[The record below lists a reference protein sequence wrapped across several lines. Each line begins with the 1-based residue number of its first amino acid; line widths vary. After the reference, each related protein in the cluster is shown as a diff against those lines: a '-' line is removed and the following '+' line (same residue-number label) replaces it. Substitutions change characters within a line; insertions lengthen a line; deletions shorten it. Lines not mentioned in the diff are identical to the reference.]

1 MKTRVTEKHLRFRL
15 SQEDISTLASEKTV
29 ATTTVFS
36 PLAQLKI
43 EITLWNLDTHLATFE
58 NHTIKLQVSESA
70 FHQWSISEEEGLY
83 FQQESSAVSALEIAI
98 EKDFPCKH

>member
-1 MKTRVTEKHLRFRL
+1 MKTRITDKHLRFRL
-15 SQEDISTLASEKTV
+15 SEEDISKLASEKTV

-43 EITLWNLDTHLATFE
+43 EISLWNLDTSLATFE
-58 NHTIKLQVSESA
+58 HNTIKLQVSENA
-70 FHQWSISEEEGLY
+70 LHQWASSDEEGLY
-83 FQQESSAVSALEIAI
+83 FQQEASAVSTIDFAI